1 MKAEQYH
8 SDVNRNGE
16 IQSDSHVHTRAGSYR
31 RFRNVIIV
39 TTSVLLGVAL
49 PIFLLAGTTRIV
61 AMSSQIYSYGF
72 WRYGVDHRTG
82 ITDSELQSAAK
93 QIRDYFNN
101 NSEWLDVR
109 IMGRGGEEYS
119 LYGARE
125 ILHMKDVKGLMKLVF
140 HVELYA
146 SIIILAIAAGLLI
159 LLGNQAW
166 AILGST
172 VRWSAA
178 CSLIVIAIV
187 SLLAT
192 VAFDQMFR
200 TFHVISFAN
209 DLWLLDP
216 QRDFLLMMFPQGFFF
231 DTPLSIALLTATEFI
246 LLERSLAI
254 LRRRFSS

>member
-1 MKAEQYH
+1 M
-8 SDVNRNGE
+8 
-16 IQSDSHVHTRAGSYR
+16 
-31 RFRNVIIV
+31 
-39 TTSVLLGVAL
+39 AL
-49 PIFLLAGTTRIV
+49 PIFLIAGTTRVV

-82 ITDSELQSAAK
+82 ITDRELQSAAK

-101 NSEWLDVR
+101 DSEWLDVR
-109 IMGRGGEEYS
+109 IMGHGGEEYS
-119 LYGARE
+119 LYVERE

-140 HVELYA
+140 AVELYA
-146 SIIILAIAAGLLI
+146 SIIVLTIVVGLLT
-159 LLGNQAW
+159 LLGKESW

-178 CSLIVIAIV
+178 CSLIVIATV
-187 SLLAT
+187 GLLAT
-192 VAFDQMFR
+192 VAFDQMFWA
-200 TFHVISFAN
+200 FHVISFAN

-231 DTPLSIALLTATEFI
+231 DTTLSIALLTATEFI
-246 LLERSLAI
+246 LLERSLTI